1 MSKYFSYMAPESIV
15 EGYDAGIVFPSFK
28 SAAKIGEKLIVVAN
42 SPEGVIG
49 YVIEVTNRVPNYMV
63 RRMFLEKPE
72 VRKRSPYEGLSG
84 VPVKRFL
91 ISNAV
96 FKLIEGGKV
105 RDEDK
110 PLIDA
115 AISEAA

>member
-28 SAAKIGEKLIVVAN
+28 SAAKIGEKIVVVAN
-42 SPEGVIG
+42 SLEGVIG

-63 RRMFLEKPE
+63 RRMFVEKPE
-72 VRKRSPYEGLSG
+72 VRKRSTYEGLSG
-84 VPVKRFL
+84 VPIKRFL
-91 ISNAV
+91 IPNIV
-96 FKLIEGGKV
+96 FSLIEGGKV

-115 AISEAA
+115 AIKEES